1 MNNIVC
7 KNIFK
12 SFKHESEDM
21 PVLDNINLSISKA
34 DRLAITGASG
44 AGKSTLLQLLAGL
57 DKPSQGNIFI
67 DDIDLHS
74 IKPIEQ
80 SKIRLNSF
88 GFVYQFHHLLEDLNV
103 YENILIPQQLK
114 YGSDL
119 NKSANKVIRL
129 LDQLGL
135 SSRSKHL
142 PWKLSGGE
150 KQRVAIARAI
160 VNNPSFLFLDEPTGN
175 LDDENSNLVQ
185 DLILQIANEHDIA
198 LILSTHDINFAN
210 KMNKV
215 YKIDNRNIKEV

>member
-1 MNNIVC
+1 MNNINC

-12 SFKHESEDM
+12 SFQHDNEDM
-21 PVLDNINLSISKA
+21 PVLENINLSITKA

-57 DKPSQGNIFI
+57 DKPSKGNIFI
-67 DDIDLHS
+67 DDIDLQS
-74 IKPIEQ
+74 INPIEQ

-114 YGSDL
+114 YGS
-119 NKSANKVIRL
+119 NSKKSADKVTKL

-135 SSRSKHL
+135 SSRAKHL

-185 DLILQIANEHDIA
+185 DLILQIANQHDIA
-198 LILSTHDINFAN
+198 LILSTHDTNFAN
-210 KMNKV
+210 KMNTI
-215 YKIDNRNIKEV
+215 YKISNRNIKEV

>member
-67 DDIDLHS
+67 DDTDLHS

-119 NKSANKVIRL
+119 NKSTNKVIRL

-160 VNNPSFLFLDEPTGN
+160 INNPSFLFLDEPTGN
-175 LDDENSNLVQ
+175 LDDENSHLVQ
-185 DLILQIANEHDIA
+185 ELILQIADEHNIA
-198 LILSTHDINFAN
+198 LILSTHDTNFAN
-210 KMNKV
+210 KMNTV

>member
-1 MNNIVC
+1 MNNINC

-12 SFKHESEDM
+12 SFQHDNEDM
-21 PVLDNINLSISKA
+21 PVLENINLSITKA

-57 DKPSQGNIFI
+57 DKPSKGNIFI
-67 DDIDLHS
+67 DDIDLQS
-74 IKPIEQ
+74 INPIEQ

-114 YGSDL
+114 YGSNSND
-119 NKSANKVIRL
+119 SAGKVIKL

-135 SSRSKHL
+135 SSRAKHL

-198 LILSTHDINFAN
+198 LILSTHDTNFAN
-210 KMNKV
+210 KMNTI
-215 YKIDNRNIKEV
+215 YKISNRNIKEV

>member
-1 MNNIVC
+1 MNNINC

-12 SFKHESEDM
+12 SFQHDNEDM
-21 PVLDNINLSISKA
+21 PVLENINLSINKA

-57 DKPSQGNIFI
+57 DKPSKGNIFI
-67 DDIDLHS
+67 DDIDLQS
-74 IKPIEQ
+74 INPIEQ

-114 YGSDL
+114 YGSGSND
-119 NKSANKVIRL
+119 SAGKVIKL

-135 SSRSKHL
+135 SSRAKHL

-198 LILSTHDINFAN
+198 LILSTHDTNFAN
-210 KMNKV
+210 KMNTI
-215 YKIDNRNIKEV
+215 YKISNRNIKEV

>member
-1 MNNIVC
+1 MNNINC

-12 SFKHESEDM
+12 SFQHDNEDM
-21 PVLDNINLSISKA
+21 PVLENINLSITKA

-57 DKPSQGNIFI
+57 DKPSKGNIFI
-67 DDIDLHS
+67 DDIDLQS
-74 IKPIEQ
+74 INPIEQ

-114 YGSDL
+114 YGSSSND
-119 NKSANKVIRL
+119 SAGKVIKL

-135 SSRSKHL
+135 SSRAKHL

-175 LDDENSNLVQ
+175 LDNENSNLVQ

-198 LILSTHDINFAN
+198 LILSTHDTNFAN
-210 KMNKV
+210 KMNTI
-215 YKIDNRNIKEV
+215 YKISNRNIKEV

>member
-1 MNNIVC
+1 MNNINC

-12 SFKHESEDM
+12 SFQHDNEDM
-21 PVLDNINLSISKA
+21 PVLENINLSINKA

-57 DKPSQGNIFI
+57 DKPSKGNIFI
-67 DDIDLHS
+67 DDIDLQS
-74 IKPIEQ
+74 INPIEQ

-114 YGSDL
+114 YGSNSND
-119 NKSANKVIRL
+119 SAGKVTKL

-135 SSRSKHL
+135 SSRAKHL

-175 LDDENSNLVQ
+175 LDDENSNVVQ

-198 LILSTHDINFAN
+198 LILSTHDTNFAN
-210 KMNKV
+210 KMNTI
-215 YKIDNRNIKEV
+215 YKISNRNIKEV

>member
-34 DRLAITGASG
+34 ERLAITGASG

-114 YGSDL
+114 HGSDL

-175 LDDENSNLVQ
+175 LDDENSHLVQ
-185 DLILQIANEHDIA
+185 ELILQLADEHNIA
-198 LILSTHDINFAN
+198 LILSTHDTNFAN
-210 KMNKV
+210 KMNTV

>member
-57 DKPSQGNIFI
+57 DKPSQGSIFI

-160 VNNPSFLFLDEPTGN
+160 INNPSFLFLDEPTGN
-175 LDDENSNLVQ
+175 LDDENSHLVQ
-185 DLILQIANEHDIA
+185 ELILQLADEHNIA
-198 LILSTHDINFAN
+198 LILSTHDTNFAN
-210 KMNKV
+210 KMNTV

>member
-67 DDIDLHS
+67 DDTDLHS

-160 VNNPSFLFLDEPTGN
+160 INNPSFLFLDEPTGN
-175 LDDENSNLVQ
+175 LDDENSHLVQ
-185 DLILQIANEHDIA
+185 ELILQIADEHNIA
-198 LILSTHDINFAN
+198 LILSTHDTNFAN
-210 KMNKV
+210 KMNTV

>member
-21 PVLDNINLSISKA
+21 PVLDNINLSISRA

-67 DDIDLHS
+67 DDTDLHS

-175 LDDENSNLVQ
+175 LDDENSHLVQ
-185 DLILQIANEHDIA
+185 ELILQLADEHNIA
-198 LILSTHDINFAN
+198 LILSTHDTNFAN
-210 KMNKV
+210 KMNTV

>member
-57 DKPSQGNIFI
+57 DKPSQGSIFI

-160 VNNPSFLFLDEPTGN
+160 INNPSFLFLDEPTGN
-175 LDDENSNLVQ
+175 LDDENSHLVQ
-185 DLILQIANEHDIA
+185 ELILQIADEHNIA
-198 LILSTHDINFAN
+198 LILSTHDTNFAN
-210 KMNKV
+210 KMNTV

>member
-1 MNNIVC
+1 MNNINC

-12 SFKHESEDM
+12 SFQHDNEDM
-21 PVLDNINLSISKA
+21 PVLENINLSITKA

-57 DKPSQGNIFI
+57 DKPSKGNIFI

-74 IKPIEQ
+74 INPIEQ
-80 SKIRLNSF
+80 SKIRFNSF

-114 YGSDL
+114 YGS
-119 NKSANKVIRL
+119 NSNNSACKVIRL

-175 LDDENSNLVQ
+175 LDDENSHLVQ
-185 DLILQIANEHDIA
+185 ELILQLADEHNIA
-198 LILSTHDINFAN
+198 LILSTHDTNFAN
-210 KMNKV
+210 KMNTV

>member
-1 MNNIVC
+1 MNNINC

-12 SFKHESEDM
+12 SFQHDNEDM
-21 PVLDNINLSISKA
+21 PVLENINLSITKA

-57 DKPSQGNIFI
+57 DKPSKGNIFI
-67 DDIDLHS
+67 DDIDLQS
-74 IKPIEQ
+74 INSIEQ

-114 YGSDL
+114 FGSNSND
-119 NKSANKVIRL
+119 SAGKVTKL

-135 SSRSKHL
+135 SSRGKHL

-198 LILSTHDINFAN
+198 LILSTHDTNFAN
-210 KMNKV
+210 KMNTI
-215 YKIDNRNIKEV
+215 YKISNRNIKEV

>member
-1 MNNIVC
+1 MNNINC

-12 SFKHESEDM
+12 SFQHDNEDM
-21 PVLDNINLSISKA
+21 PVLENINLSIKKA

-57 DKPSQGNIFI
+57 DKPSKGNIFI
-67 DDIDLHS
+67 DDIDLQS
-74 IKPIEQ
+74 INPIEQ

-114 YGSDL
+114 YGSNSND
-119 NKSANKVIRL
+119 SAGKVTKL

-135 SSRSKHL
+135 SSRAKHL

-198 LILSTHDINFAN
+198 LILSTHDTNFAN
-210 KMNKV
+210 KMNTI
-215 YKIDNRNIKEV
+215 YKISNRNIKEV

>member
-1 MNNIVC
+1 MNNINC

-12 SFKHESEDM
+12 SFQHDNEDM
-21 PVLDNINLSISKA
+21 PVLENINLSITKA

-57 DKPSQGNIFI
+57 DKPSKGNIFI
-67 DDIDLHS
+67 DEIDLQS
-74 IKPIEQ
+74 INPIEQ

-114 YGSDL
+114 YGSNSND
-119 NKSANKVIRL
+119 SAGKVTKL

-135 SSRSKHL
+135 SSRAKHL

-198 LILSTHDINFAN
+198 LILSTHDTNFAN
-210 KMNKV
+210 KMNTI
-215 YKIDNRNIKEV
+215 YKISNRNIKEV

>member
-34 DRLAITGASG
+34 ERLAITGASG

-175 LDDENSNLVQ
+175 LDDENSHLVQ
-185 DLILQIANEHDIA
+185 ELILQIADEHNIA
-198 LILSTHDINFAN
+198 LILSTHDTNFAN
-210 KMNKV
+210 KMNTV